1 MEQPP
6 NLPYVLVG
14 DDIFPLK
21 PWLMKPFPGNG
32 LPELER
38 IYNYRL
44 SRARRVIENAFDI
57 MSAKWRIL
65 RRPIKAGIDQVEGI
79 VKAVVCLHNYLRLT
93 DNAKYI
99 PAGFVDNEDS
109 SDNVTPG
116 EWQNAVA
123 GDTGLLNI
131 GKVGGNRYAFKL
143 DWQETNSNNIS
154 IVAKGKFLGS
164 LNIHKTLA
172 KYTRLR
178 ACSALLIS

>member
-1 MEQPP
+1 
-6 NLPYVLVG
+6 
-14 DDIFPLK
+14 
-21 PWLMKPFPGNG
+21 MKPFPGNG

-99 PAGFVDNEDS
+99 PVGFVDNEDS

-131 GKVGGNRYAFKL
+131 GKVGGNRYAFQAGLARDKFKQYFSSSQGQVSWRL
-143 DWQETNSNNIS
+143 KHTQNF
-154 IVAKGKFLGS
+154 GK
-164 LNIHKTLA
+164 IH
-172 KYTRLR
+172 
-178 ACSALLIS
+178 